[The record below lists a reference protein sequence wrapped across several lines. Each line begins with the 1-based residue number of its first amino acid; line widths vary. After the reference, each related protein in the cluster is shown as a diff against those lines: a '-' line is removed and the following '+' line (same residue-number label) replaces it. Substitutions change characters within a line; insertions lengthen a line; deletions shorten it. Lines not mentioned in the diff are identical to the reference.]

1 MAREKT
7 LRKNKRK
14 TLSFRKKTRRVEFE
28 GGVPIYG
35 FRTPDEIKRNDEQ
48 IRDGHINHV
57 KAMQSKSQLHSM
69 IIMLC
74 CNLYDDY
81 IYDTQTNDVEE
92 TEVGN
97 KTPRIYKKELITVM
111 KIIDKIIL
119 EYNKVFNKVLYT
131 KQFKEEAVSSSVA
144 RVGLKVT
151 GTYGLWNDPLKS
163 NITEPLKTMLSYKS
177 TQGLELAVVNTT
189 APPLSG
195 NEVATAVYEEASEVV
210 SETVDNFSEEP
221 QENDNNIV
229 TTELLPKTKLLDVY
243 NKKISEYSNSNDG
256 YLELK
261 IEKVALPNGLSHPY
275 LLSTEDNFFAEF
287 EEIKNYYLFFL
298 IFKEKLLEIYNDPK
312 ITETDTDIKLYRMGV
327 GAQMAAKAS
336 SLLNDLSARPLRNA
350 WDYGASIGKSINE
363 YGSKSGVS
371 ETVDSA
377 IKGVGSLGMIGVK
390 GLNTGLFGKGSARG
404 GKKIK
409 KLQYTRKRGR
419 HFHGGILESVWAGWW
434 KDSKAHK
441 EKNYFLIYFSQLTDM
456 YLFNAFDE
464 RYLKGIDED
473 VNQMVREDFDLD
485 KLENNLNISRAV
497 YDSVAYNRIGNYF
510 VNKYNNTLIK
520 RDSWEIGV
528 GIVNNLKSLGNF
540 VKDNGIFGV
549 LIALAYVVANAS
561 FYAIPFAGPL
571 APVCMMISIVA
582 MSARGGFILMASP
595 IYVDVQNKLDQQS
608 EIKKVCEGFLKKKT
622 GSNELKGKDYSAGLL
637 AGFETLLK
645 IKETKLKLTVP
656 GDENT
661 ADNIKKCKGSL
672 ELFKLKFNEL
682 YPNSPSI
689 QFLMDNTN
697 TDDAK
702 KNRYNQL
709 MVYYYRE
716 CKILVNDLDGV
727 VIEKISKLKE
737 TLTSKIEKEIKR
749 FNATLTEIITKNL
762 NNKQQSDVSL
772 LLQDILNIEDQK
784 IKTYENQMNQFNQNT
799 SKIKQ
804 KPPPLK
810 MITRSELIDN
820 INKE

>member
-14 TLSFRKKTRRVEFE
+14 TLSFRKKTRRVEFK

-35 FRTPDEIKRNDEQ
+35 FRTPDEIKRNDKQ

-81 IYDTQTNDVEE
+81 IYDTQTNDVNE
-92 TEVGN
+92 TEVG
-97 KTPRIYKKELITVM
+97 KKIPRIYKKELIAVM

-163 NITEPLKTMLSYKS
+163 NLTEPLTTMISYKS
-177 TQGLELAVVNTT
+177 PDVNTQIAEVT
-189 APPLSG
+189 TTGPSVPG
-195 NEVATAVYEEASEVV
+195 NQVAKAV
-210 SETVDNFSEEP
+210 SEDANYAIKETVNNFSEEP

-243 NKKISEYSNSNDG
+243 NKKISEYSRNANDG

-261 IEKVALPNGLSHPY
+261 IENVALPNGLSHPY
-275 LLSTEDNFFAEF
+275 FLSTEDNFFAEF

-327 GAQMAAKAS
+327 GAQMAAKSS

-377 IKGVGSLGMIGVK
+377 IKGVGFGVK

-473 VNQMVREDFDLD
+473 VNQMVRKDFDLD

-595 IYVDVQNKLDQQS
+595 IYVDVQNKLNQQS

-645 IKETKLKLTVP
+645 IKETKLKLTVQ

-661 ADNIKKCKGSL
+661 ADNIQKCKESL
-672 ELFKLKFNEL
+672 ELFKRKFNES
-682 YPNSPSI
+682 YSNSSSI
-689 QFLMDNTN
+689 QFLMDKNK
-697 TDDAK
+697 TDEAE

-716 CKILVNDLDGV
+716 CKILVKNTEEEVND
-727 VIEKISKLKE
+727 KIVNLKE

-762 NNKQQSDVSL
+762 NNPQQSDVVSL

-784 IKTYENQMNQFNQNT
+784 IKTYEDQMNQFNQDT
-799 SKIKQ
+799 TKIKQ
-804 KPPPLK
+804 KPLPLK
-810 MITRSELIDN
+810 MITRSELIDY
-820 INKE
+820 INKK